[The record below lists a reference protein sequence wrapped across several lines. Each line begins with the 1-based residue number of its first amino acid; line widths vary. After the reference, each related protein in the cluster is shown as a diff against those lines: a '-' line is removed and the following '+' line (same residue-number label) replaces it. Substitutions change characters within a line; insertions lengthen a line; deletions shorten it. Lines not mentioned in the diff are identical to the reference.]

1 MNEEDLLYTS
11 VHAPGNL
18 EKGCIF
24 CYIHQSQSSCL
35 ISGNTTVCTL
45 GSRYILLE
53 YDYHVTVQSVDL
65 SNVIVFK
72 YRYDFQSQ

>member
-1 MNEEDLLYTS
+1 MNEEGLLYTL
-11 VHAPGNL
+11 VHAPDNL

-24 CYIHQSQSSCL
+24 CYIDQCQSSCL
-35 ISGNTTVCTL
+35 ISGNTTVYTL
-45 GSRYILLE
+45 GSPHSLLE
-53 YDYHVTVQSVDL
+53 YDYHVTVQNVDV

>member
-1 MNEEDLLYTS
+1 MNEEGLLYTW
-11 VHAPGNL
+11 VHAPDNL

-35 ISGNTTVCTL
+35 ISSNTAVYAL
-45 GSRYILLE
+45 GSPCILLE
-53 YDYHVTVQSVDL
+53 YDYHVTVQNVDL